1 MNLHH
6 DIITLYVDHFGLGFH
21 GSYYMDSS
29 QAHMRSPSSSS
40 SPPSLPSS
48 SLNRHHHLD
57 DQVHIGWVSRKIASL
72 QLLCRSL
79 GNLFLGKKK
88 HFGEVTFEE
97 ITFRDFQMPQ
107 RQRPERF
114 FVSKFRTNSIE
125 HLKSN
130 PSHTQ
135 TKAISHSPTLNN
147 IDVWKR
153 KFHALSNFIYGPIP
167 RVKSECK
174 TLKNLKSSARLR
186 DSYQCNF
193 FFIFNLDL
201 FAGSKS
207 TKRSVPKNRWATM
220 SSSSSSL
227 PSSAS

>member
-1 MNLHH
+1 MNHHH
-6 DIITLYVDHFGLGFH
+6 DLITLYEDHFGLLGFH

-114 FVSKFRTNSIE
+114 LVSKFRTNSIE
-125 HLKSN
+125 DPKSN

-135 TKAISHSPTLNN
+135 TTFTHCPILCMVRFQGSILN
-147 IDVWKR
+147 
-153 KFHALSNFIYGPIP
+153 
-167 RVKSECK
+167 VKLQK
-174 TLKNLKSSARLR
+174 KL
-186 DSYQCNF
+186 
-193 FFIFNLDL
+193 
-201 FAGSKS
+201 
-207 TKRSVPKNRWATM
+207 
-220 SSSSSSL
+220 
-227 PSSAS
+227 